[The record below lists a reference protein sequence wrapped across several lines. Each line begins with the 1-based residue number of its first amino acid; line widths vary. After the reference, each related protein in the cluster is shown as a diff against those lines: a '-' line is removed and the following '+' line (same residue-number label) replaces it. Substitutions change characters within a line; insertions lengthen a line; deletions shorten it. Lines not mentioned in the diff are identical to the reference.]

1 MKSIALLLFLPF
13 AAQAAE
19 PIDLGRRWELLVDE
33 HLVAEKNGV
42 TSALKGKTV
51 SMRVLLKDADLYA
64 LRFAN

>member
-13 AAQAAE
+13 VAQAAE
-19 PIDLGRRWELLVDE
+19 PIDLSPRWELFVDE

-42 TSALKGKTV
+42 TPALKGKTV
-51 SMRVLLKDADLYA
+51 SMRVSLKDADLYA